1 MSDRPV
7 RRRDGEPIPA
17 PVSPPARSWR
27 RLKMAKRDVYNE
39 VLAGLREIEAFEK
52 GRKTLRT
59 HRVVPKTTRRL
70 LPVPARHS
78 RSEPC

>member
-1 MSDRPV
+1 
-7 RRRDGEPIPA
+7 
-17 PVSPPARSWR
+17 
-27 RLKMAKRDVYNE
+27 MAKRDVYNE

-59 HRVVPKTTRRL
+59 HRVVSKATRRL
-70 LPVPARHS
+70 LPAPARHS

>member
-1 MSDRPV
+1 
-7 RRRDGEPIPA
+7 
-17 PVSPPARSWR
+17 
-27 RLKMAKRDVYNE
+27 MAKRDVYNE

-59 HRVVPKTTRRL
+59 HRVVPKATRRL
-70 LPVPARHS
+70 LPAPARHS